1 MVSAGPTAGTQR
13 AVCEVM
19 SRPRAVTATG
29 ATVAILLGL
38 VAIPGST
45 KAYTVSSLFT
55 PGCHEQIA
63 GEALR
68 SVRLTLAT
76 AAPLPR
82 TSDEQ
87 ALIND
92 LQFTPDPD
100 MIDLGGATLL
110 IGTRDNDLKGRSSDN
125 LAYLGAVHGDPNN
138 QDEHCLR
145 SAGQDEPGGTEAAVA
160 SCRAFIR
167 GRVAE
172 ALDGLGAGGAPDLA
186 RRTSLPLYLSLRGQV
201 DALLPTY
208 YVRIGQ
214 AIHALDD
221 TFSHTYR
228 TLDGMKITVAM
239 NWIDAADRTL
249 VESRDGP
256 GHASELDACDDRD
269 LLRAKKRQ
277 LATEATAAL
286 LRATL
291 DPVTTKDQ
299 KMAAT
304 EAILDTYVS
313 YSPGCTFDNNWC
325 DAPERQ
331 YKDAPTRWP
340 GCSSTGGMGL
350 VGGLWALLALAMLPR
365 RRKATV
371 PIVAALLV
379 VGALSFPVGDARAD
393 TQDPA
398 PAAAPA
404 KPAPG
409 EPHAPPLPVT
419 VPVKQPGPTD
429 PAKGAWGAE
438 LGFFGSVNK
447 PAVAVHLGVRRRLST
462 HWTVGVDGEWN
473 SWISLYGPSQVRAG
487 VANAYGTAILRF
499 PLAYE
504 NFNLR
509 TTANLGIS
517 YLLLD
522 LYGAPKGSLG
532 LYGALYPLGLEWKV
546 SREFLLIIN
555 PIGIAVPVP
564 QLRGIPLA
572 YWQYRF
578 GFSIGI
584 MKG

>member
-1 MVSAGPTAGTQR
+1 
-13 AVCEVM
+13 M
-19 SRPRAVTATG
+19 SKPRAVTATG

-45 KAYTVSSLFT
+45 HAYTVSSLISAA
-55 PGCHEQIA
+55 CHEKIA
-63 GEALR
+63 AAALR
-68 SVRLTLAT
+68 TVRLTLAT
-76 AAPLPR
+76 AAPLPN
-82 TSDEQ
+82 TADEA

-100 MIDLGGATLL
+100 MSDLGGVTLL
-110 IGTRDNDLKGRSSDN
+110 VGTRDNDLKGRSSDD

-145 SAGQDEPGGTEAAVA
+145 SAGQDEPDGTAAAVA
-160 SCRAFIR
+160 VCRTFIR
-167 GRVAE
+167 GRVLE
-172 ALDGLGAGGAPDLA
+172 ALDGLGAGGAPDPTV
-186 RRTSLPLYLSLRGQV
+186 RTSLPLYLALRGRV
-201 DALLPTY
+201 NALLPTY
-208 YVRIGQ
+208 YLRMGQ

-228 TLDGMKITVAM
+228 TPDGMKITVAM
-239 NWIDAADRTL
+239 NWIDESTRTL

-256 GHASELDACDDRD
+256 GHASEMDVCNDPDT
-269 LLRAKKRQ
+269 LRMTKRQ

-291 DPVTTKDQ
+291 DPVMTKDQ

-304 EAILDTYVS
+304 DAILDTYVS

-325 DAPERQ
+325 DAPERA
-331 YKDAPTRWP
+331 YKDTPSNWF
-340 GCSSTGGMGL
+340 GCSSTGGAGLMGA
-350 VGGLWALLALAMLPR
+350 VWALLALAMLPR
-365 RRKATV
+365 RKRATA
-371 PIVAALLV
+371 PILAALLV
-379 VGALSFPVGDARAD
+379 VGALAYPAGNAHAQAPAD
-393 TQDPA
+393 A

-419 VPVKQPGPTD
+419 VPVRQPGPTD

-438 LGFFGSVNK
+438 LGLFGSVNK
-447 PAVAVHLGVRRRLST
+447 PAVGVHLGLRRRLST

-473 SWISLYGPSQVRAG
+473 TWISLYGPNMVRAG

-509 TTANLGIS
+509 TTANLGVS
-517 YLLLD
+517 YLLID
-522 LYGAPKGSLG
+522 LYGAPKGSTG
-532 LYGALYPLGLEWKV
+532 LYAALYPLGLEWKV
-546 SREFLLIIN
+546 SREILLIVN

-584 MKG
+584 MMG